1 MLEWGIGG
9 EIMTIGDNIKSIRT
23 EKKISQKKLAELSGL
38 GVATIQ
44 RIEYGQLN
52 PKKETLHKIAL
63 ALNVPDTRLDNSLQ
77 EILSQW
83 DTSLNVSNLKKEA
96 HLFELL
102 NELYGEDVSST
113 IHDFLSLN
121 DFGKCKVSEYIDL
134 LLSKYSKQ

>member
-1 MLEWGIGG
+1 
-9 EIMTIGDNIKSIRT
+9 MTIGNNIKSIRT

-38 GVATIQ
+38 GIATIQ

-77 EILSQW
+77 EIFLQW
-83 DTSLNVSNLKKEA
+83 DTSSNLDNVKKDVL
-96 HLFELL
+96 LFELL
-102 NELYGEDVSST
+102 DELYGEDVTST

-121 DFGKCKVSEYIDL
+121 DSGKQKVSEYIDL
-134 LLSKYSKQ
+134 LLSKYSKG